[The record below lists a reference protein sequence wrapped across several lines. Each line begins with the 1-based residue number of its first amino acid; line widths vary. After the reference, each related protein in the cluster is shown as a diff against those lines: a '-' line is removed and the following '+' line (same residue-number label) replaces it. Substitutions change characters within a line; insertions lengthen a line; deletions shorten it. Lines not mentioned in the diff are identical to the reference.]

1 MKDTVDVKNLRYII
15 QIAERKN
22 ITKAAGDLFISQSS
36 LSQALSKLEQEL
48 GVPLFYRVRGEL
60 VMTPA
65 GQLYVEAAQKV
76 VEIQKQ
82 LYRDIESLSQRGRI
96 TVGVSSNFG
105 MRMVSE
111 IVPWFKQQ
119 HPGYSVEITEL
130 GVPAL
135 VEMIQNEQLDLGLTA
150 LCDVKQ
156 VEAKVE
162 ILRREEVLL
171 AVSRKHPMA
180 SRSCHLP
187 VSWPLLKELCEDTPF
202 VLGKQGSTLR
212 DLADKVFQEVD
223 MHPDICC
230 ESNNMITQRSMVA
243 PNAAAAFMAESC
255 GVDSEHIAYYHLAPP
270 LYRLNVM
277 VTRKNWNQSP
287 AEQEFSDA
295 LRGYFQ
301 NNRESPFLAEHI

>member
-1 MKDTVDVKNLRYII
+1 MDVKNLRYVI

-22 ITKAAGDLFISQSS
+22 ITKAAGDLYISQSS
-36 LSQALSKLEQEL
+36 LSQALSRLEQEL

-65 GQLYVEAAQKV
+65 GELYVEAAKKV

-82 LYRDIESLSQRGRI
+82 LYRDIENLSQRGHI
-96 TVGVSSNFG
+96 TVGVTSNFG

-111 IVPWFKQQ
+111 VVPWFKKK
-119 HPGYSVEITEL
+119 HPGYGVEITEL

-135 VEMIQNEQLDLGLTA
+135 IEMIQNEQLDLGLTA

-171 AVSRKHPMA
+171 AVSRQHPLV
-180 SRSCHLP
+180 RRP
-187 VSWPLLKELCEDTPF
+187 TQVPLNWEEAAEQLKNTSF

-212 DLADKVFQEVD
+212 NLADQVFQGTG
-223 MHPDICC
+223 MTPDVCC
-230 ESNNMITQRSMVA
+230 ESNNVITLRSMVA
-243 PNAAAAFMAESC
+243 HNAAASFLAESC
-255 GVDSEHIAYYHLAPP
+255 SMDREHIAYFHLSPP
-270 LYRLNVM
+270 LFRLNVM
-277 VTRKNWNQSP
+277 VTRKNWSQTA
-287 AEQEFSDA
+287 AEQEFSEA
-295 LRGYFQ
+295 LRAYFQ
-301 NNRESPFLAEHI
+301 NNHETLFLAEKVGEC

>member
-1 MKDTVDVKNLRYII
+1 MDVKNLRYVI

-22 ITKAAGDLFISQSS
+22 ITKAAGDLYISQSS

-65 GQLYVEAAQKV
+65 GQLYVEAAKKV

-82 LYRDIESLSQRGRI
+82 LYRDIAGLSQRGHI
-96 TVGVSSNFG
+96 TVGVTSNFG
-105 MRMVSE
+105 MRMISE
-111 IVPWFKQQ
+111 VVPWFKEKY
-119 HPGYSVEITEL
+119 PGYTVEITEL

-135 VEMIQNEQLDLGLTA
+135 IEMIQNEQLDLGLTA

-162 ILRREEVLL
+162 LLRREEILL
-171 AVSRKHPMA
+171 AVSWQNEFSVRPTAAPLHWEEMA
-180 SRSCHLP
+180 EHFRD
-187 VSWPLLKELCEDTPF
+187 VSF

-212 DLADKVFQEVD
+212 DVADRVFQGAGVE
-223 MHPDICC
+223 PQICC
-230 ESNNMITQRSMVA
+230 ESNNVITLRSMVA
-243 PNAAAAFMAESC
+243 HNAAAAFLAESC
-255 GVDSEHIAYYHLAPP
+255 AIDSEHIAYYHLNPG

-277 VTRKNWNQSP
+277 VTRKSWNQTQ
-287 AEQEFSDA
+287 AEQEFCDA
-295 LRGYFQ
+295 LRNYFR
-301 NNRESPFLAEHI
+301 NNQEYPFLAETV